1 MKSRRRASGLTF
13 LLLPLAFLLLS
24 FTFLAP
30 TPAEGNDLTVDN
42 GQTLTVPPSIA
53 YDNEYIGYGGVGTLI
68 QTSGTNTVGTSAAP
82 GNLYLGDYPVY
93 APGNSGAIG
102 TYNLGGPVSGSTL
115 TVTGTENIG
124 YNGGTGTFNQTG
136 GTNTAGVLDVWYGT
150 YILSGGSL
158 KVGFEY
164 LDSFFTQTG
173 GTTEV
178 SGDLFAGGT
187 YTQSG
192 GSNTVD
198 GSLSIGAGNIE
209 PGGGK
214 FELSGGDL
222 TVKGDE
228 SIGLMGPSTFT
239 QTGGTNTVIGNME
252 MAGQFSQSGGV
263 STVGGSLFMGGCG
276 LLCHGEASYELSG
289 GSLTVKGGEYMGGI
303 FIQSG
308 GINTVGGPLGVGT
321 GSSYELSNGAL
332 AVNDGEYVGLNG
344 AVGGFTQTGGSNTV
358 FGGLVLANGSSYSL
372 SGGSLA
378 VAGGETV
385 ESSVAPSSAGFS
397 AFTQTGGTNTV
408 SGGLALTNGSSY
420 SLSGGI
426 LTVAGGETVENSV
439 VPNLGGVSAFTQTGG
454 GNTVTGGLE
463 VLNGASYI
471 LSGGSLTVAG
481 GESVDSSSAF
491 TQTGGIN
498 TVTGGVDMNGGTYT
512 LGGGVLSADA
522 ISGNLDNKGGTFIPA
537 VQAGAGVN
545 LTGDYTQSAPGRL
558 QINIVSEATYGRLNA
573 NGVATINGGEI
584 DPVLQNGYVPS
595 QGQVFSGVLKASSGI
610 AGTFGSVGN
619 FTPTMV
625 DEIVYTPDS
634 VDLVAVRDY
643 ANSKLTLTS
652 NQRQVANVLNSASE
666 TTTGDLGTVL
676 HDIDGLG
683 TSGQVACAFQ
693 QISPDMAASLAN
705 LGFAASDAFRQD
717 LTQRIT
723 NLRYGAVD
731 GGDTGLG
738 GAKSPLLAMGP
749 SGLSSLLA
757 DVGSDGQAH
766 NFGGV
771 GVYVDPLV
779 SWGTQSSTPAESGYD
794 FSLGGFAAGIDLR
807 LTDDFL
813 AGVSTGYAHTDAG
826 LAANE
831 GQVGNDTVPVTFYTA
846 YTPPCP
852 FYAFGAVGY
861 AANSFD
867 MNRQIAFGGID
878 RAALSSTT
886 GNQFNAYGE
895 AGYDLRAGRLV
906 FSPVVDLFYSS
917 LWIDGFFENGA
928 DALDL
933 NVASQHAD
941 SFQACPGIKV
951 ATLIRN
957 GRAVI
962 APQLYATYAH
972 EFSNDSRGL
981 DASLNGIGTPFTFQ
995 TQQLGRNFAVVG
1007 ASLTMFSGKNFSV
1020 QLDSNAELGRDNYAA
1035 YTVDAGLRFHF

>member
-1 MKSRRRASGLTF
+1 MSGMKSRRRASGL
-13 LLLPLAFLLLS
+13 AFLLS
-24 FTFLAP
+24 TLALLAV
-30 TPAEGNDLTVDN
+30 PAILLGPSPAGADTTLMVDN
-42 GQTLTVPPSIA
+42 GAVLTVPPSIS
-53 YDNEYIGYGGVGTLI
+53 YGYEYIGN
-68 QTSGTNTVGTSAAP
+68 TNTGALKQTAGS
-82 GNLYLGDYPVY
+82 NTTYELDLGATTDPRS
-93 APGNSGAIG
+93 SGAYYLSG
-102 TYNLGGPVSGSTL
+102 SGSTL
-115 TVTGTENIG
+115 SV
-124 YNGGTGTFNQTG
+124 GGNEAVGWM
-136 GTNTAGVLDVWYGT
+136 GVGA
-150 YILSGGSL
+150 
-158 KVGFEY
+158 
-164 LDSFFTQTG
+164 FTQTG
-173 GTTEV
+173 GSNTV
-178 SGDLFAGGT
+178 AGLLYVGAWSSSSGTYNFSGGT
-187 YTQSG
+187 INAGSEMIGTAGAGTFTQSG
-192 GSNTVD
+192 GDNTTSGMMVGNGGNGSYILNG
-198 GSLSIGAGNIE
+198 GSLTSTDVEEIG
-209 PGGGK
+209 
-214 FELSGGDL
+214 
-222 TVKGDE
+222 
-228 SIGLMGPSTFT
+228 GLMGPGTFVQTAGTNTVAGGGLIVSSTKDPSGAFATYTLKGGSLTVTGGEYIGAVQTWFDVAPGSLLQLGATAKGGGLSVTSGENAGGASGVSFVIMSGSFT
-239 QTGGTNTVIGNME
+239 QTGGTNTVASSGLTIGD
-252 MAGQFSQSGGV
+252 AF
-263 STVGGSLFMGGCG
+263 
-276 LLCHGEASYELSG
+276 
-289 GSLTVKGGEYMGGI
+289 
-303 FIQSG
+303 
-308 GINTVGGPLGVGT
+308 GT
-321 GSSYELSNGAL
+321 
-332 AVNDGEYVGLNG
+332 
-344 AVGGFTQTGGSNTV
+344 
-358 FGGLVLANGSSYSL
+358 SSYSL
-372 SGGSLA
+372 SGGSLT
-378 VAGGETV
+378 VTGGETIGYPV
-385 ESSVAPSSAGFS
+385 SPVYNITSKGL
-397 AFTQTGGTNTV
+397 FTQTGGTNTIM
-408 SGGLALTNGSSY
+408 SGGLSLTNGSSY
-420 SLSGGI
+420 TLSDGSLS
-426 LTVAGGETVENSV
+426 
-439 VPNLGGVSAFTQTGG
+439 
-454 GNTVTGGLE
+454 VT
-463 VLNGASYI
+463 
-471 LSGGSLTVAG
+471 G
-481 GESVDSSSAF
+481 GESVDGSSTFA
-491 TQTGGIN
+491 QTGGSNVVSGGIN
-498 TVTGGVDMNGGTYT
+498 MNGGTYT
-512 LGGGVLSADA
+512 LGGGVLSADTV
-522 ISGNLDNKGGTFIPA
+522 SGNLDNKGGTFIPT
-537 VQAGAGVN
+537 VQAGTGVN
-545 LTGDYTQSAPGRL
+545 LTGDYTQSGGGVL
-558 QINIVSEATYGRLNA
+558 QINMASEASYSRLIV
-573 NGVATINGGEI
+573 GGTATINGGAI
-584 DPVLQNGYVPS
+584 DPVLKNGFVPS
-595 QGQVFSGVLKASSGI
+595 QNQVFSGVLQAQSGI
-610 AGTFGSVGN
+610 TGTFASVVN

-625 DEIVYTPDS
+625 AELEYTPYS
-634 VDLVAVRDY
+634 VDLEAVRNY
-643 ANSKLTLTS
+643 TNSKLTLTP

-705 LGFAASDAFRQD
+705 LGFAASDAFRED

-723 NLRYGAVD
+723 SLRYGAVD

-807 LTDDFL
+807 LTNDFL

-867 MNRQIAFGGID
+867 MNRQIDFGGID

-917 LWIDGFFENGA
+917 LWIDGFSENGA

-957 GRAVI
+957 DRAVI
-962 APQLYATYAH
+962 APQFYATYAH

-995 TQQLGRNFAVVG
+995 TQQLGRNFAVLG

>member
-1 MKSRRRASGLTF
+1 MTLA
-13 LLLPLAFLLLS
+13 LLAAPAILLG
-24 FTFLAP
+24 P
-30 TPAEGNDLTVDN
+30 PPAGAQTTTLVVDN
-42 GQTLTVPPSIA
+42 GATLTVPPSVS
-53 YDNEYIGYGGVGTLI
+53 YDYEYIGYSTTGAVKQTAGSNTTYELDLGENYYPTWSNGAYYLSGSESKLTVSYIEAVGWFGAGAFTQTGGTNNVEGTLYVGAGSTSSGTYTFSGGSINAGTEMIGTAGAGTFTQSGGDNTTGGLMVGNGGGGSYIMDGGSLTSTGGETIGGLLGSGTFVQAGGTNTVTSGGLFVGGVGGPSGAFATYNFKGGSLTVTGGEIIGGMQAWSVAPAIGTMPNPIFYALPGSFI
-68 QTSGTNTVGTSAAP
+68 QTSGTNTVASG
-82 GNLYLGDYPVY
+82 GLRVGDPTGASSY
-93 APGNSGAIG
+93 A
-102 TYNLGGPVSGSTL
+102 LKGGSL
-115 TVTGTENIG
+115 TVTGGETIG
-124 YNGGTGTFNQTG
+124 Y
-136 GTNTAGVLDVWYGT
+136 TNTPTGD
-150 YILSGGSL
+150 INSKGS
-158 KVGFEY
+158 
-164 LDSFFTQTG
+164 
-173 GTTEV
+173 
-178 SGDLFAGGT
+178 
-187 YTQSG
+187 
-192 GSNTVD
+192 
-198 GSLSIGAGNIE
+198 
-209 PGGGK
+209 
-214 FELSGGDL
+214 
-222 TVKGDE
+222 
-228 SIGLMGPSTFT
+228 FT
-239 QTGGTNTVIGNME
+239 QTGGTNTII
-252 MAGQFSQSGGV
+252 SGG
-263 STVGGSLFMGGCG
+263 LN
-276 LLCHGEASYELSG
+276 L
-289 GSLTVKGGEYMGGI
+289 EY
-303 FIQSG
+303 
-308 GINTVGGPLGVGT
+308 
-321 GSSYELSNGAL
+321 GSSYI
-332 AVNDGEYVGLNG
+332 
-344 AVGGFTQTGGSNTV
+344 
-358 FGGLVLANGSSYSL
+358 
-372 SGGSLA
+372 
-378 VAGGETV
+378 
-385 ESSVAPSSAGFS
+385 
-397 AFTQTGGTNTV
+397 
-408 SGGLALTNGSSY
+408 
-420 SLSGGI
+420 LSGGI
-426 LTVAGGETVENSV
+426 LTVAGGETV
-439 VPNLGGVSAFTQTGG
+439 
-454 GNTVTGGLE
+454 
-463 VLNGASYI
+463 
-471 LSGGSLTVAG
+471 
-481 GESVDSSSAF
+481 DSSSAL

-498 TVTGGVDMNGGTYT
+498 TVTGVVDMNGGVYT
-512 LGGGVLSADA
+512 LGGGALSADA
-522 ISGNLDNKGGTFIPA
+522 ISGSLDNKGGTFIPA
-537 VQAGAGVN
+537 VQTSGVNISGYYTQAGAG
-545 LTGDYTQSAPGRL
+545 GL
-558 QINIVSEATYGRLNA
+558 QINMASGTSYGHLN
-573 NGVATINGGEI
+573 VGGSASIGGGI
-584 DPVLQNGYVPS
+584 DPVLQNGFVPS
-595 QGQVFSGVLKASSGI
+595 QNQVFSDVVQAQSGI
-610 AGTFGSVGN
+610 FGTFGSVGN

-625 DEIVYTPDS
+625 GEIVYTPDS

-643 ANSKLTLTS
+643 ANSKLTLTP
-652 NQRQVANVLNSASE
+652 NQRQVANVLNSVSE

>member
-1 MKSRRRASGLTF
+1 MDEIKSRRYASGFAFF
-13 LLLPLAFLLLS
+13 LFILAILS
-24 FTFLAP
+24 W
-30 TPAEGNDLTVDN
+30 PAWAGADDLYVDN
-42 GQTLTVPPSIA
+42 GTTLAVPPSVS
-53 YDNEYIGYGGVGTLI
+53 YDYEYIGYSTTGAVK
-68 QTSGTNTVGTSAAP
+68 QTAGSNTTYE
-82 GNLYLGDYPVY
+82 LDLGENYYPTWS
-93 APGNSGAIG
+93 SGA
-102 TYNLGGPVSGSTL
+102 YYLSGSESTL
-115 TVTGTENIG
+115 TVS
-124 YNGGTGTFNQTG
+124 
-136 GTNTAGVLDVWYGT
+136 
-150 YILSGGSL
+150 YIEA
-158 KVGFEY
+158 VGWF
-164 LDSFFTQTG
+164 
-173 GTTEV
+173 
-178 SGDLFAGGT
+178 
-187 YTQSG
+187 
-192 GSNTVD
+192 
-198 GSLSIGAGNIE
+198 GAG
-209 PGGGK
+209 
-214 FELSGGDL
+214 
-222 TVKGDE
+222 
-228 SIGLMGPSTFT
+228 
-239 QTGGTNTVIGNME
+239 
-252 MAGQFSQSGGV
+252 
-263 STVGGSLFMGGCG
+263 
-276 LLCHGEASYELSG
+276 
-289 GSLTVKGGEYMGGI
+289 
-303 FIQSG
+303 
-308 GINTVGGPLGVGT
+308 
-321 GSSYELSNGAL
+321 
-332 AVNDGEYVGLNG
+332 
-344 AVGGFTQTGGSNTV
+344 
-358 FGGLVLANGSSYSL
+358 
-372 SGGSLA
+372 
-378 VAGGETV
+378 
-385 ESSVAPSSAGFS
+385 
-397 AFTQTGGTNTV
+397 AFTQTGGTNNVGGTLYVGAGSTSSGTYTFSGGSINAGTEMIGTAGTGTFTQNGGDNTTGGLMVGNGGGGSYIMDGGSLTSTGGETIGGLLGSGTFVQAGGTNTAASGGLNGGLFVGGVDSATGSFATYNLKGGDLIVTGGEIIGVMQAWSVVPAIGTMTNPIFYALPGSFVQAGGTNTVASGGLTIGDAFGASSYTLDGGSLTVTGGETIGYPVSSVYNINAYGSFTQAGGTNRIV
-408 SGGLALTNGSSY
+408 SGGLSLTNGS
-420 SLSGGI
+420 
-426 LTVAGGETVENSV
+426 
-439 VPNLGGVSAFTQTGG
+439 
-454 GNTVTGGLE
+454 
-463 VLNGASYI
+463 SYI

-481 GESVDSSSAF
+481 GETVDASSTF
-491 TQTGGIN
+491 TQSGGSN
-498 TVTGGVDMNGGTYT
+498 TVTGGIDMNGGTYA
-512 LGGGVLSADA
+512 LGGGALLADA

-537 VQAGAGVN
+537 VQTGVGIN
-545 LTGDYTQSAPGRL
+545 LTGDYTQSGGSVL
-558 QINIVSEATYGRLNA
+558 QINMASGTSYGRLNA
-573 NGVATINGGEI
+573 GGVATLNGGAI
-584 DPVLQNGYVPS
+584 DPVLENGFVPS
-595 QGQVFSGVLKASSGI
+595 QNQVFSDVVQAQSGI
-610 AGTFGSVGN
+610 FGTFGSVGN

-625 DEIVYTPDS
+625 AEAEYMSDS
-634 VDLVAVRDY
+634 VNLVAVRDY
-643 ANSKLTLTS
+643 TNSGLSLTS
-652 NQRQVANVLNSASE
+652 NQRQIGNMLNSVSGA
-666 TTTGDLGTVL
+666 TTGDLGTVL

-705 LGFAASDAFRQD
+705 LGFAASDAFRED

-723 NLRYGAVD
+723 SLRYGAVD

-779 SWGTQSSTPAESGYD
+779 SWGTQSSTSAESGYD

-807 LTDDFL
+807 LTNDFL

-831 GQVGNDTVPVTFYTA
+831 GQVGNDTLPVTFYTA

-867 MNRQIAFGGID
+867 MNRQIDFGGID

-917 LWIDGFFENGA
+917 LWIDGFSENGA

-957 GRAVI
+957 DRAVI
-962 APQLYATYAH
+962 APQFYATYAH

-995 TQQLGRNFAVVG
+995 TQQLGRNFAVLG